1 MKKSKV
7 YLLLGSDTGD
17 KKKHIC
23 DASDLV
29 KNEIGEIITESS
41 MYVSEAWGF
50 DSDTLFFNKVIVVET
65 DLNAFEI
72 LDITQKIEIRLGRIA
87 KTTGKYQSRT
97 IDIDILFYDNAIIE
111 TQQLTVPHPQIQ
123 NRRFTLQPLTEI
135 ASDFVHPVLH
145 KSILL
150 MLSECNDKSSVE
162 LAVC

>member
-1 MKKSKV
+1 MQKSKV

-17 KKKHIC
+17 KKKHID
-23 DASDLV
+23 DAADLV

-50 DSDTLFFNKVIVVET
+50 DSDTVFFNKVIVVET

-72 LDITQKIEIRLGRIA
+72 LDITQKIEVRLGRTH
-87 KTTGKYQSRT
+87 KTIGKYQSRT
-97 IDIDILFYDNAIIE
+97 IDIDILFYDDTIIE
-111 TQQLTVPHPQIQ
+111 TPRLTVPHPQIQ
-123 NRRFTLQPLTEI
+123 NRRFTLLPLAEI

-150 MLSECNDKSSVE
+150 MLKECNDNSNVE